1 MFKFTQ
7 SVTFQNITKLVSGTV
22 LAQII
27 PILAIPILTRIY
39 APDAF
44 GILSIFIA
52 LAGII
57 GISSSLRYEIAI
69 PQAKDDAN
77 AKIIFN
83 LCLMII
89 VSIAIISFL
98 ITLLANDHLYDA
110 FNIDK
115 SFSFGLFYLIG
126 FCILFSG
133 YIQLAISKAVRFS
146 EFTTIA
152 IGKISISTSYIFF
165 QLIFGLIAMP
175 LGLIFGYVI
184 GQLVGAVYF
193 FKKSIS
199 WTLFKFEKE
208 NFLQMRANAKEYKN
222 LPIYSAPSS
231 MVDNF
236 SSQLPLLVVA
246 ASYDLVTVGLL
257 GIAYRVTGIPISMVS
272 LSISQI
278 IFQKIASDEGRKPG
292 YIKKILKQSILGLL
306 LIIIPF
312 ALVIF
317 FSGSALFAIVFG
329 EEWGLAGTYAGI
341 IVIGLVFQFIASPNS
356 VVLSL
361 KENIK
366 LGAFWQILRL
376 CTLSITLFFGIKQD
390 FEIFLYFLVIHEI
403 CIYSIYLFLIYI
415 GAGRR
420 QKLD

>member
-1 MFKFTQ
+1 MFKFIQ
-7 SVTFQNITKLVSGTV
+7 SATFHNITKLISGTV

-39 APDAF
+39 APEAF

-52 LAGII
+52 LASII

-69 PQAKDDAN
+69 PQAKDNAN

-83 LCLMII
+83 LCLIII

-98 ITLLANDHLYDA
+98 ITLLANDRLYIV
-110 FNIDK
+110 FNIEK

-146 EFTTIA
+146 EFTSIA
-152 IGKISISTSYIFF
+152 IGKISISTSYVFF
-165 QLIFGLIAMP
+165 QLMFGLIAMP

-184 GQLVGAVYF
+184 GQFIGAIYF
-193 FKKSIS
+193 FKKNITR
-199 WTLFKFEKE
+199 TLFKFKKK
-208 NFLQMRANAKEYKN
+208 NFLQMHANAKEYKN

-231 MVDNF
+231 MIDNF

-246 ASYDLVTVGLL
+246 ASYDLITVGLL

-278 IFQKIASDEGRKPG
+278 IFQKISSDEGRKPG
-292 YIKKILKQSILGLL
+292 YIKKIITQSILGLL
-306 LIIIPF
+306 VIIIPF
-312 ALVIF
+312 ALFIF
-317 FSGSALFAIVFG
+317 IFGPVLFSIIFG
-329 EEWGLAGTYAGI
+329 EEWRLSGTYAGI

-366 LGAFWQILRL
+366 LGAFWQVLRL
-376 CTLSITLFFGIKQD
+376 CTLSITLFYGVQQD
-390 FEIFLYFLVIHEI
+390 FKFFLYVFAAHEVF
-403 CIYSIYLFLIYI
+403 IYSIYLLLIYI
-415 GAGRR
+415 GASRR
-420 QKLD
+420 ENLI

>member
-7 SVTFQNITKLVSGTV
+7 SATFQNITKLTSGTI

-39 APDAF
+39 TPDAF
-44 GILSIFIA
+44 GILSIFMAIA
-52 LAGII
+52 AII
-57 GISSSLRYEIAI
+57 TISSSLRYEIAI
-69 PQAKDDAN
+69 PQAKDDTN
-77 AKIIFN
+77 AETIFN
-83 LCLMII
+83 LCLVII
-89 VSIAIISFL
+89 VSIAIIAFL
-98 ITLLANDHLYDA
+98 ITFLANDRLYSF
-110 FNIDK
+110 FNIEK

-126 FCILFSG
+126 LCIIFSG

-152 IGKISISTSYIFF
+152 IGKISISIGYVFF
-165 QLIFGLIAMP
+165 QLIFGLVAMP
-175 LGLIFGYVI
+175 LGLIFGYVVGQFI
-184 GQLVGAVYF
+184 GAIYF
-193 FKKSIS
+193 FKKSIA

-208 NFLQMRANAKEYKN
+208 NFLQMRDNAKEFKN

-246 ASYDLVTVGLL
+246 ASYDLITVGLL
-257 GIAYRVTGIPISMVS
+257 GIAYRFTGIPISMVS

-312 ALVIF
+312 ALIIF
-317 FSGSALFAIVFG
+317 FFGSALFAIIFG
-329 EEWGLAGTYAGI
+329 EEWRLAGTYAGI
-341 IVIGLVFQFIASPNS
+341 VVIGLVFQFIASPNS

-366 LGAFWQILRL
+366 LAAFWQILRL
-376 CTLSITLFFGIKQD
+376 CTLSITLFYGVQQD
-390 FEIFLYFLVIHEI
+390 FKFFLYLLVCHEVF
-403 CIYSIYLFLIYI
+403 IYSIYLLLIYI
-415 GAGRR
+415 GASRR
-420 QKLD
+420 ENLT